1 MISQSEKVISES
13 GDKISEDDKQALRAE
28 ADSLKEAVKS
38 DNVDTIKSGLEAF
51 QKKFFEVS
59 EKLYKNAGGAGQD
72 GGSGSAG
79 TQNEDG
85 SFNADYTEK

>member
-1 MISQSEKVISES
+1 MISQSEKVISEA

-28 ADSLKEAVKS
+28 ADRLKETVKS
-38 DNVDTIKSGLEAF
+38 DNIDSIKSGLESF
-51 QKKFFEVS
+51 QKKFYEIS
-59 EKLYKNAGGAGQD
+59 EKLYKASGAGEAN
-72 GGSGSAG
+72 GAGESAG